1 MSRIGKTP
9 VALADGVSVEAQAD
23 TGEIAV
29 SGPKGSLQFRVPPGI
44 EVRVE
49 DGTLFVDSCR
59 ADAKGKALHGMSR
72 SILQGMVEGVSK
84 GFERRL
90 ELQGVGYRS
99 QCKGQHLT
107 MSLGFSHPVE
117 YEVPEG
123 VTVSMPDNTTI
134 VLQSIDKQLIG
145 QTAATIRGFRPPD
158 AYKGKGIRYA
168 GEQITLKE
176 GKTVA

>member
-1 MSRIGKTP
+1 MSRIGKKP
-9 VALADGVSVEAQAD
+9 VALADGVSVEAQA
-23 TGEIAV
+23 GAAEIAV
-29 SGPKGSLQFRVPPGI
+29 NGPKGSLQFRVPPGI
-44 EVRVE
+44 TVRVE
-49 DGTLFVDSCR
+49 DGKVLVGSRRD
-59 ADAKGKALHGMSR
+59 DAKSKALHGMCR
-72 SILQGMVEGVSK
+72 SVLQGMVEGVSA

-90 ELQGVGYRS
+90 EFQGVGYRG
-99 QCKGQHLT
+99 QCKGQHLIL
-107 MSLGFSHPVE
+107 SLGFSHPLE

-123 VTVSMPDNTTI
+123 VNVAMPDTTTI

-158 AYKGKGIRYA
+158 PYKGKGIRYA